1 MYQEELR
8 GRAVLIW
15 LDDNTPVLKTEYLEE
30 MMLQAP
36 QATLEQTARS
46 VARQF
51 GLQGTNWTLCT
62 CSFGKEGAQTH
73 PISDALCLGEL
84 RLPLTLA
91 LVDDEEMKKR
101 CHALKH
107 EPEEAYEVL

>member
-1 MYQEELR
+1 MFEEELR

-15 LDDNTPVLKTEYLEE
+15 LDDNAPVLKTDYLEE
-30 MMLQAP
+30 MMMQAP
-36 QATLEQTARS
+36 QATLAQTAQS

-51 GLQGTNWTLCT
+51 GLTGTHWTLCR

-73 PISDALCLGEL
+73 PISDAQMLGEL

-91 LVDDEEMKKR
+91 LVDDKDMQKQ
-101 CHALKH
+101 CHALA
-107 EPEEAYEVL
+107 ECRA

>member
-1 MYQEELR
+1 MFEEELR

-15 LDDNTPVLKTEYLEE
+15 LDDNAPVLKTEYLEE
-30 MMLQAP
+30 MAEQAP
-36 QATLEQTARS
+36 QTTLAQTARS

-51 GLQGTNWTLCT
+51 GLHGEHWTLCG

-73 PISDALCLGEL
+73 PISDAQMLGEL

-91 LVDDEEMKKR
+91 LVDDADMQQA
-101 CHALKH
+101 CHALAEGAK
-107 EPEEAYEVL
+107 

>member
-1 MYQEELR
+1 MYEEELR

-15 LDDNTPVLKTEYLEE
+15 LEDNAPVLKTEYLEE

-36 QATLEQTARS
+36 HTTLEQTACA
-46 VARQF
+46 VARQL
-51 GLQGTNWTLCT
+51 GLQGTDWVLCK

-73 PISDALCLGEL
+73 PISDAIRLGEL

-91 LVDDEEMKKR
+91 LVDDAQMKAS
-101 CHALKH
+101 CHAL
-107 EPEEAYEVL
+107 AQS

>member
-1 MYQEELR
+1 MFEEELR

-30 MMLQAP
+30 MMMQTP
-36 QATLEQTARS
+36 FTTLEQTARS

-51 GLQGTNWTLCT
+51 GLQGTHWALCRCT
-62 CSFGKEGAQTH
+62 FGKNGAETH
-73 PISDALCLGEL
+73 PISDAISLGEL

-91 LVDDEEMKKR
+91 LIDDEQMQNQ
-101 CHALKH
+101 CHALAR
-107 EPEEAYEVL
+107 E

>member
-1 MYQEELR
+1 MFQEELR

-15 LDDNTPVLKTEYLEE
+15 LDDNAPVLKTEYLEE
-30 MMLQAP
+30 MMMQAP
-36 QATLEQTARS
+36 QTTLAQTAQS

-51 GLQGTNWTLCT
+51 GLQGTHWTLCK

-73 PISDALCLGEL
+73 PIADDITLGQL

-91 LVDDEEMKKR
+91 LVDDEHMQR
-101 CHALKH
+101 QCRALAQAEDAK
-107 EPEEAYEVL
+107 

>member
-1 MYQEELR
+1 MFQEELR

-15 LDDNTPVLKTEYLEE
+15 LDDNAPVLKTEYLEE

-36 QATLEQTARS
+36 QATLAQTARS

-51 GLQGTNWTLCT
+51 GLQGTHWTLCK
-62 CSFGKEGAQTH
+62 CSFGKTGAQTH
-73 PISDALCLGEL
+73 PIADSITLDAL

-91 LVDDEEMKKR
+91 LVDDEALQR
-101 CHALKH
+101 QCHALAEQEDAH
-107 EPEEAYEVL
+107 E